1 MTSLTRPPVY
11 TSIDARL
18 SKDGTHV
25 LCGKADCGYRFAP
38 VHVAF
43 RGQST
48 EEPCFLLESVWRRH
62 SDECWRLP
70 RNVKNRL
77 AEDHGIAVDHVR
89 WNEELATPELMLAD
103 EGARRRLASGRAVR
117 GRRLPDRPVPTRDEP
132 LTATLVMQ
140 HAVTRSRLARDVQY
154 IQCPKCGVPN
164 RLRADMFDVAL

>member
-18 SKDGTHV
+18 SKDGTRV
-25 LCGKADCGYRFAP
+25 LCGKADCGYRFAL
-38 VHVAF
+38 VDVAF
-43 RGQST
+43 QGQST
-48 EEPCFLLESVWRRH
+48 EEPCFLLESVWRH
-62 SDECWRLP
+62 SDACWRLP

-117 GRRLPDRPVPTRDEP
+117 GRRLPDRPAPTRDEP
-132 LTATLVMQ
+132 LTATLVILRT
-140 HAVTRSRLARDVQY
+140 VTRSRLAREVHY

-164 RLRADMFDVAL
+164 RLRAEMFDVAL